1 MKKIILALMLA
12 VCSLL
17 SNTLTQIKEKGV
29 IRIGIDGSSPPFSV
43 AKAGEYSGFE
53 ILLIEGLVKEIFGD
67 KGSKIE
73 YVVTLGDDRIKA
85 VQDNRVDLDIALIS
99 VTKEREKLV
108 DFSDPYFSVNIGVLT
123 RTDDNIKTVDDLQD
137 KEILA
142 EPGTTAFDYFNKE
155 GFKVISCASSSECF
169 RALKSGRGSGY
180 ADDNMVVL
188 GYSVVD
194 RKVEVNIKNL
204 GTTDFLAI
212 AVQKGNDDLLN
223 ALNDGLVKLSK
234 NGFFKKIFNDSID
247 PFYKGKAEKKY
258 FLLDDLYK
266 MF

>member
-1 MKKIILALMLA
+1 MKKIILALVLA

-17 SNTLTQIKEKGV
+17 SNTLTQIKEKGI

-67 KGSKIE
+67 KGSKIQ
-73 YVVTLGDDRIKA
+73 YVVTVGDDRIKA

-204 GTTDFLAI
+204 GTSDFLAI

>member
-1 MKKIILALMLA
+1 MKKIIFALLIA
-12 VCSLL
+12 SCSLFANSL
-17 SNTLTQIKEKGV
+17 AQIKEKGL
-29 IRIGIDGSSPPFSV
+29 IRIGIDGSLPPLSV
-43 AKAGEYSGFE
+43 SEDGKYSGFE
-53 ILLIEGLVKEIFGD
+53 ISLIEELSKEIFGD
-67 KGSKIE
+67 KGGKIE
-73 YVVTLGDDRIKA
+73 YVVTLGNDRITA
-85 VQDNRVDLDIALIS
+85 VQDNKVDLDIAAIT

-108 DFSDPYFSVNIGVLT
+108 DFSNPYFSVNIGVLT

-204 GTTDFLAI
+204 GTSDFLAI
-212 AVQKGNDDLLN
+212 AVQKGNNDLLN

>member
-1 MKKIILALMLA
+1 M
-12 VCSLL
+12 
-17 SNTLTQIKEKGV
+17 
-29 IRIGIDGSSPPFSV
+29 
-43 AKAGEYSGFE
+43 
-53 ILLIEGLVKEIFGD
+53 
-67 KGSKIE
+67 
-73 YVVTLGDDRIKA
+73 
-85 VQDNRVDLDIALIS
+85 QDNKVDLDIAAIT

-108 DFSDPYFSVNIGVLT
+108 DFSNPYFSVNLGVLT

>member
-12 VCSLL
+12 ACSLL

-73 YVVTLGDDRIKA
+73 YVVTVGDDRIKA

-123 RTDDNIKTVDDLQD
+123 RSDDNIRKVSDLNGKT
-137 KEILA
+137 ILA
-142 EPGTTAFDYFNKE
+142 QPGTTVFDYFTKQGYN
-155 GFKVISCASSSECF
+155 VVPCASANECF
-169 RALKSGRGSGY
+169 NDLKSGKGDGY
-180 ADDNMVVL
+180 GDDNLLVFA
-188 GYSVVD
+188 YAVVD

-204 GTTDFLAI
+204 GSTDFLAI
-212 AVQKGNDDLLN
+212 AVQKGNTELLDAVN
-223 ALNDGLVKLSK
+223 SSLVKMYK
-234 NGFFKKIFNDSID
+234 AKFFHKAFDEDIKPYYGGKIDKKHFT
-247 PFYKGKAEKKY
+247 
-258 FLLDDLYK
+258 LDEVYSL
-266 MF
+266 F

>member
-1 MKKIILALMLA
+1 MKKIILVLMLA
-12 VCSLL
+12 ACSLF
-17 SNTLTQIKEKGV
+17 SNTLAQIKEKGV

-43 AKAGEYSGFE
+43 AKDGEYSGFE

-67 KGSKIE
+67 KGGKIE

-108 DFSDPYFSVNIGVLT
+108 DFSNPYFSVNIGVLT
-123 RTDDNIKTVDDLQD
+123 RTDDNIKTVDNLQD

>member
-1 MKKIILALMLA
+1 M
-12 VCSLL
+12 C
-17 SNTLTQIKEKGV
+17 
-29 IRIGIDGSSPPFSV
+29 IRDSI
-43 AKAGEYSGFE
+43 
-53 ILLIEGLVKEIFGD
+53 
-67 KGSKIE
+67 
-73 YVVTLGDDRIKA
+73 TA
-85 VQDNRVDLDIALIS
+85 VQDNKVDLDIAAIT

-108 DFSDPYFSVNIGVLT
+108 DFSNPYFSVNIGVLT

-223 ALNDGLVKLSK
+223 TLNDGLVKLSK

>member
-1 MKKIILALMLA
+1 M
-12 VCSLL
+12 
-17 SNTLTQIKEKGV
+17 
-29 IRIGIDGSSPPFSV
+29 
-43 AKAGEYSGFE
+43 
-53 ILLIEGLVKEIFGD
+53 KEIFGD
-67 KGSKIE
+67 KGGKIE
-73 YVVTLGDDRIKA
+73 YVVTLGNDRITA
-85 VQDNRVDLDIALIS
+85 VQDNKVDLDIAAIT

-108 DFSDPYFSVNIGVLT
+108 DFSNPYFSVNIGVLT